1 MHSNSFKALP
11 LIVAACVAACARD
24 ATPTAKNAPIP
35 DPIAVVV
42 IENLIPIGKGST
54 DLIYCLRID
63 GKDANPEV
71 LQALQTTNLKVVP
84 ASQCEF
90 TQDDE
95 ISVHRPSRNRA
106 SFISLEN
113 YSTYGETSA
122 EIDGATF
129 TGKLSGSIV
138 RFDLHLNS
146 GKWQVVGQ
154 TPTGAM

>member
-11 LIVAACVAACARD
+11 LIVAACGGGCARD
-24 ATPTAKNAPIP
+24 ATPTAKHAPIP
-35 DPIAVVV
+35 DPISVVV
-42 IENLIPIGKGST
+42 IENLIPIGQGST

-71 LQALQTTNLKVVP
+71 LQALRTTNLKVVP

-95 ISVHRPSRNRA
+95 VSVHRPSGNRA

-113 YSTYGETSA
+113 FSTYGETSA
-122 EIDGATF
+122 ELDGATF
-129 TGKLSGSIV
+129 RGKLSGSVV
-138 RFDLHLNS
+138 RFDLHLNA

-154 TPTGAM
+154 TPAGVS